1 MSINSRVAQIEKELG
16 ASGAICAC
24 EYPGSSDVRHYPG
37 ESSEQDADADMRP
50 PNICA
55 ICGKEKRV
63 IKVLY
68 VKNWKGPNNEPA
80 K

>member
-16 ASGAICAC
+16 ASGGICAC
-24 EYPGSSDVRHYPG
+24 EHPGSSDVRHYPG
-37 ESSEQDADADMRP
+37 EWSEQDADADTRP

-68 VKNWKGPNNEPA
+68 VKKWKGANDEPA